1 MKYDVIVIGAG
12 SAGGTLAARLTED
25 PTRSVL
31 LLEAGPDYPD
41 FDQYPDDIKFGY
53 APTASEMGAPHNW
66 SFMGTATSEQP
77 PINVPRGKVVGG
89 TSAINGQV
97 FLRGV
102 PEDYDNWASWGND
115 EWSFIKVLPFFRK
128 LETDTDISD
137 DFHGNDGPIPVRRHK
152 KEDWLP
158 AQNAFQEACIDQG
171 YPETYDHNNP
181 DSWGVGP
188 FPMNNPNGVRMS
200 TSLTYVNS
208 SRHRLNLTVRGNVLV
223 HRIVF
228 DGTRAV
234 GVEAESGGEKFRI
247 EAEEIVLSAG
257 AVASPHIL
265 MLSGIGPKEHLEHH
279 GIPVL
284 RDTPGVGQN
293 LRDHPLVALRAKTKP
308 DFILDSNAPRM
319 QALLRYTSTGS
330 SDRNDIQIFPSS
342 FSTPLGGDPFAE
354 EGIRLTCM
362 LERAEGAGELTLTT
376 PDPSIQPNINCR
388 YLEQDR
394 DRSRLREAVRIG
406 LSLLDHKSFEN
417 IVESLISPTE
427 EDLKSDDALDLW
439 MLRNVWIGQHLS
451 GTCKMGPK
459 DDGMAVVNQRGSV
472 HGIQGLRVADASI
485 MPDCIRANTNLTT
498 IMIGERIADWMV
510 NS

>member
-1 MKYDVIVIGAG
+1 M
-12 SAGGTLAARLTED
+12 
-25 PTRSVL
+25 
-31 LLEAGPDYPD
+31 
-41 FDQYPDDIKFGY
+41 
-53 APTASEMGAPHNW
+53 
-66 SFMGTATSEQP
+66 
-77 PINVPRGKVVGG
+77 
-89 TSAINGQV
+89 
-97 FLRGV
+97 
-102 PEDYDNWASWGND
+102 
-115 EWSFIKVLPFFRK
+115 
-128 LETDTDISD
+128 
-137 DFHGNDGPIPVRRHK
+137 
-152 KEDWLP
+152 P

-265 MLSGIGPKEHLEHH
+265 MLSGIGPKEHLENH

-308 DFILDSNAPRM
+308 DFILDSKAPRM

-439 MLRNVWIGQHLS
+439 MLKNVWIGQHLS

>member
-66 SFMGTATSEQP
+66 SLMGTATSEQP

-439 MLRNVWIGQHLS
+439 MLKNVWIGQHLS